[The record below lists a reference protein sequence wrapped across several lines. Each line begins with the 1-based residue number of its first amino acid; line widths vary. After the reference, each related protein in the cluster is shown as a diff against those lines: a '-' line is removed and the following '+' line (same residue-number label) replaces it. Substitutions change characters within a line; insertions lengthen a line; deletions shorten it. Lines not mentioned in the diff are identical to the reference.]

1 MLLENYFFLFSHFW
15 HSLVWGSKSFN
26 WIYGEINFL
35 AKDLSFKLHCAPSL
49 LQSVTMFYPS
59 TSPVSPFSPL
69 CPYPN
74 FDVPHLSPGQHHAPS
89 ASLPV
94 TTHFNPSFLL
104 LSELFSKTQIDHVI
118 LPSTPPPS
126 SHWLLMGNTTSNH
139 PQHGVQAWAGWT
151 FLDSCS
157 LLHTP
162 QAAPALVRQFLL
174 PHPSHTSL
182 PLFLSF
188 SLDCPA
194 LLLQPIKV
202 LPSTPGRLSSKVTDL
217 QLFHLTLVRIS
228 LPSRLCKGDTCS
240 SVFFSF
246 HSVLNHSWLFTCQSP
261 SLTTSSQEQELVS
274 IPICLSAITGAQ

>member
-1 MLLENYFFLFSHFW
+1 MLLENYYFFLFSRFW
-15 HSLVWGSKSFN
+15 HSSVWGSKSFN
-26 WIYGEINFL
+26 WIYGEITFL
-35 AKDLSFKLHCAPSL
+35 AKDLSFKLHCAPYL
-49 LQSVTMFYPS
+49 LQPASMFYPS
-59 TSPVSPFSPL
+59 TFPVSSFSPL

-74 FDVPHLSPGQHHAPS
+74 FDIPHLSPGQHHAPS

-118 LPSTPPPS
+118 LPSASPPS

-139 PQHGVQAWAGWT
+139 PQHGVQAQAGWT

-202 LPSTPGRLSSKVTDL
+202 LPSTPGRLSSKVSDL
-217 QLFHLTLVRIS
+217 HWSFHLTLVRIF

-240 SVFFSF
+240 SVFQFSLSLKSQLIVCLPASLPHWPPVPKNKNWIVF
-246 HSVLNHSWLFTCQSP
+246 LFAYQP
-261 SLTTSSQEQELVS
+261 
-274 IPICLSAITGAQ
+274 